1 MRWIL
6 LMLLL
11 AMPLPAWASANAG
24 CAEAVAAAERRHGL
38 PRGLLQAVALSES
51 GRWDKAA
58 KRSQAWPWAVTS
70 GPDSLYAPDKTA
82 AIEAV
87 ERLQA
92 AGRRNIDVGCVQV
105 NLKHHPDA
113 FASLEDALDPATN
126 ADYGARFLASLRED
140 TRSWA
145 RAIERYHSADP
156 VRGRDYRERV
166 YANWRNVR
174 LGKAGTSSGAP
185 AAVPAKARDE
195 VAVVAD
201 RAPQHGPSLFAPAGP
216 RWRLAP
222 VRWGQSLWSNRPSG
236 PLLLRVPRARS

>member
-1 MRWIL
+1 M
-6 LMLLL
+6 
-11 AMPLPAWASANAG
+11 
-24 CAEAVAAAERRHGL
+24 AAAERRHGL
-38 PRGLLQAVALSES
+38 PRGLLQAVALSE
-51 GRWDKAA
+51 RPAA
-58 KRSQAWPWAVTS
+58 GTRPRSAARPGH
-70 GPDSLYAPDKTA
+70 GPSPRPTDSLYAADKTA
-82 AIEAV
+82 AIEAPPRV
-87 ERLQA
+87 PGA
-92 AGRRNIDVGCVQV
+92 PGRRNIDVGCVQV

-113 FASLEDALDPATN
+113 FASLDDALDPATN
-126 ADYGARFLASLRED
+126 ADYGARFLASLRAD

-174 LGKAGTSSGAP
+174 LGRAGTSTAAP

-195 VAVVAD
+195 AAVVAD

-222 VRWGQSLWSNRPSG
+222 VRWGQSLWSNRPGG